1 MSVTWSFLTMKP
13 FRPMINLQ
21 EVKNLPEYD
30 VMSFIHRMSFINK
43 PYFLRYVDLPIL
55 AKKAG
60 LVSYTALGCD
70 KFGYLLENPLH
81 PYRPCTA
88 CERFDKAGQMIVSGG
103 LELYSLS
110 RLAGFCRQWLMKI
123 GVWRD

>member
-1 MSVTWSFLTMKP
+1 
-13 FRPMINLQ
+13 MINLWG
-21 EVKNLPEYD
+21 VKNLPEYD

-70 KFGYLLENPLH
+70 KFGYLLENPLL
-81 PYRPCTA
+81 PYRPCTG
-88 CERFDKAGQMIVSGG
+88 CERFDKVGQQIVNRC
-103 LELYSLS
+103 LELYSFI
-110 RLAGFCRQWLMKI
+110 RLAGFGRQWLMKT
-123 GVWRD
+123 GV